1 MHFRQIIALVGAI
14 FLALSVSPAS
24 AHTVLLNS
32 IPQSE
37 SIIISLPPEITITF
51 AEELIDIGNSN
62 SIEVFDSSGEDMSQG
77 QVTVAGPTLSKALI
91 TSEKTGIYKVEYRAV
106 AADGHVIKG
115 EFTFSVEASG
125 VTTAEIKVDPITN
138 LPSSSGNKLSI
149 YLILSATAIIGGLL
163 ILIFIWKK
171 QAK

>member
-1 MHFRQIIALVGAI
+1 MRFRQIIALVGAI

-24 AHTVLLNS
+24 AHTVLVNS

-37 SIIISLPPEITITF
+37 SIISSLPPEITITF

-77 QVTVAGPTLSKALI
+77 KVTVAGPTLTKALL
-91 TSEKTGIYKVEYRAV
+91 TSDKIGIYKVQYRAV

-115 EFTFSVEASG
+115 EFTFSVE
-125 VTTAEIKVDPITN
+125 ITF
-138 LPSSSGNKLSI
+138 PSNPRIETEEALV
-149 YLILSATAIIGGLL
+149 
-163 ILIFIWKK
+163 FN
-171 QAK
+171 

>member
-1 MHFRQIIALVGAI
+1 MRFRQIIALAGAI
-14 FLALSVSPAS
+14 FLAFSASPAS
-24 AHTVLLNS
+24 AHTVLVNS

-37 SIIISLPPEITITF
+37 SVISSLPPEVTITF
-51 AEELIDIGNSN
+51 AEELIAIGDSN
-62 SIEVFDSSGEDMSQG
+62 SIKVFDSTNNDVSLGK
-77 QVTVAGPTLSKALI
+77 VLVAGPTLSKALI

-115 EFTFSVEASG
+115 EFTFSVEPSG

-138 LPSSSGNKLSI
+138 SPSSSGSKLSI

-171 QAK
+171 QGK

>member
-1 MHFRQIIALVGAI
+1 MRFRQIIALVGAI

-37 SIIISLPPEITITF
+37 SIISSLPPEITITF

-106 AADGHVIKG
+106 ASDGHVIKG
-115 EFTFSVEASG
+115 EFTFSVEPSG

-138 LPSSSGNKLSI
+138 SPSSSGSKLSI

-171 QAK
+171 QGK

>member
-1 MHFRQIIALVGAI
+1 MRFRQIIALAGAI
-14 FLALSVSPAS
+14 FLAFSASPAS
-24 AHTVLLNS
+24 AHTVLVNS

-37 SIIISLPPEITITF
+37 SIISSLPPEITITF

-115 EFTFSVEASG
+115 EFTFSVEPSG

-138 LPSSSGNKLSI
+138 SPSSSGNKLSI

-171 QAK
+171 RAK

>member
-1 MHFRQIIALVGAI
+1 MRFRQIIALVGAI

-37 SIIISLPPEITITF
+37 SIISSLPPEITITF

-77 QVTVAGPTLSKALI
+77 HVTVAGPTLSKALI

-115 EFTFSVEASG
+115 EFTFSVEPSG

-138 LPSSSGNKLSI
+138 SPSSSGSKLSI

-171 QAK
+171 QGK

>member
-1 MHFRQIIALVGAI
+1 MRFRQIIALTGAI
-14 FLALSVSPAS
+14 FLAFSASPAS
-24 AHTVLLNS
+24 AHTVLVNS

-37 SIIISLPPEITITF
+37 SVISSLPPEITITF

-62 SIEVFDSSGEDMSQG
+62 SIEVFDSYGEDMSQG

-125 VTTAEIKVDPITN
+125 VTTAEIKVDPKTSSTS
-138 LPSSSGNKLSI
+138 PSENKISI
-149 YLILSATAIIGGLL
+149 YLILSVTAIIGGLL
-163 ILIFIWKK
+163 ILIFIWKRQVK
-171 QAK
+171 

>member
-1 MHFRQIIALVGAI
+1 MRFRQIIALVGAI

-115 EFTFSVEASG
+115 EFTFSVEPSG

-138 LPSSSGNKLSI
+138 SPSSSGSKLSI

>member
-1 MHFRQIIALVGAI
+1 MRTRQIIALAGAI
-14 FLALSVSPAS
+14 FLVFSASPAS
-24 AHTVLLNS
+24 AHTVLVNS

-37 SIIISLPPEITITF
+37 SVISSLPPEINITF
-51 AEELIDIGNSN
+51 AEDLIDIGNSN
-62 SIEVFDSSGEDMSQG
+62 SIAVLDSSGEDMSQG
-77 QVTVAGPTLSKALI
+77 EILVAGPTLSKALE
-91 TSEKTGIYKVEYRAV
+91 TSEKTGEYKVEYRAV

-138 LPSSSGNKLSI
+138 SPSSSGNKLSI

>member
-1 MHFRQIIALVGAI
+1 MRFRQIIALVGAI

-37 SIIISLPPEITITF
+37 SIISSLPPEITITF

-115 EFTFSVEASG
+115 EFTFSVEPSG

-138 LPSSSGNKLSI
+138 SPSSSGSKLSI

-171 QAK
+171 QGK

>member
-1 MHFRQIIALVGAI
+1 MRFRQNLALIGVI
-14 FLALSVSPAS
+14 FLALSVAPAS
-24 AHTVLLNS
+24 AHTVLVNS

-37 SIIISLPPEITITF
+37 SIISSLPPEITITF

-62 SIEVFDSSGEDMSQG
+62 SIEVFDSSGEDTSQG

-115 EFTFSVEASG
+115 EFTFSVEPSG
-125 VTTAEIKVDPITN
+125 VPTAEIKVDPIT
-138 LPSSSGNKLSI
+138 SSSTHSENKISLS
-149 YLILSATAIIGGLL
+149 LILSVTAIIGGLL

-171 QAK
+171 QSK

>member
-1 MHFRQIIALVGAI
+1 MRFRQIIALVGAI

-24 AHTVLLNS
+24 AHTVLVNS

-37 SIIISLPPEITITF
+37 SIISSLPPEITITF

-77 QVTVAGPTLSKALI
+77 QVTVSGPTLSKALI
-91 TSEKTGIYKVEYRAV
+91 PSDKTGEYKVEYRAV

-115 EFTFSVEASG
+115 EFTFTVDPSG
-125 VTTAEIKVDPITN
+125 VTTAEIKVDPIT
-138 LPSSSGNKLSI
+138 SSSTPSENKISI
-149 YLILSATAIIGGLL
+149 YLILSVTAIIGGLL

-171 QAK
+171 QSK

>member
-1 MHFRQIIALVGAI
+1 MRFRQIIALAGAI
-14 FLALSVSPAS
+14 FLAFSVSPAA
-24 AHTVLLNS
+24 AHTVLVNS

-37 SIIISLPPEITITF
+37 SVINSLPPEINITF
-51 AEELIDIGNSN
+51 AEDLIDIGNSN
-62 SIEVFDSSGEDMSQG
+62 SIGVFDSSGEDMSQG

-115 EFTFSVEASG
+115 EFTFSVEPSG

-138 LPSSSGNKLSI
+138 SPSSSGNKLSI

>member
-1 MHFRQIIALVGAI
+1 MRFRQIIALVGAI

-24 AHTVLLNS
+24 AHTVLVNS

-37 SIIISLPPEITITF
+37 SIISSLPPEITITF

-106 AADGHVIKG
+106 ADDGHVIKG
-115 EFTFSVEASG
+115 EFTFSVEPSG
-125 VTTAEIKVDPITN
+125 VTTAEIKVDPKTSPTS
-138 LPSSSGNKLSI
+138 PSENKISI
-149 YLILSATAIIGGLL
+149 YLILSVTAIIGGLL
-163 ILIFIWKK
+163 ILIFIWKRQVK
-171 QAK
+171 

>member
-1 MHFRQIIALVGAI
+1 MRFRQIIALVGAI

-24 AHTVLLNS
+24 AHTVLVNS

-37 SIIISLPPEITITF
+37 SIISSLPPEITITF

-62 SIEVFDSSGEDMSQG
+62 SIEVFDSSGEDTSQG

-115 EFTFSVEASG
+115 EFTFSVEPSG
-125 VTTAEIKVDPITN
+125 VTTAEIKVDPIT
-138 LPSSSGNKLSI
+138 SSSTPSENKISI
-149 YLILSATAIIGGLL
+149 YLILSVTAIIGGLL

-171 QAK
+171 QSK